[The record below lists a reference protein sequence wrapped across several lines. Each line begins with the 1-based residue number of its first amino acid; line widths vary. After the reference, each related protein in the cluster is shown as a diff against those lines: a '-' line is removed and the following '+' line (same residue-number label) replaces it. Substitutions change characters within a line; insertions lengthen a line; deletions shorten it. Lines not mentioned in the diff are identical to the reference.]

1 MEGSGF
7 VWGSNSGVLNNAMI
21 LAIAYDVTKKKEY
34 RDAVLRA
41 TNYLLGYNTLK
52 RSFVTGYG
60 VCNVYHPHHRIWAND
75 SDAGYVGPPP
85 GVVAGGPNQNIEDPE
100 MTAAKLAELP
110 IAKRYLDTIGSF
122 ATNEVCLNWNAP
134 LAWVANWL
142 DMQYGK

>member
-1 MEGSGF
+1 
-7 VWGSNSGVLNNAMI
+7 MI